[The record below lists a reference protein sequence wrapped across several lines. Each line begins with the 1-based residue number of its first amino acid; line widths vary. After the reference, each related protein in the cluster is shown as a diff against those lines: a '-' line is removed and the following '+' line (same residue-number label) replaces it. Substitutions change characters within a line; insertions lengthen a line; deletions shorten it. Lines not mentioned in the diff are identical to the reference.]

1 MEIDLVVFDMAG
13 TTVHDDDAVNLSLQ
27 WALDEAGVTTGRDDI
42 NAVMGMPKP
51 LAIQT
56 LLARRGAPRTA
67 SDEAEAVAAVHARF
81 MDRMLRHYQHDP
93 GVREC
98 RYATETFVWCRAR
111 GIKTSLD
118 TGFNRPIADAI
129 IQRLGWMGTPVLD
142 ATVTSDEVARGR
154 PHPDMIHRLMTLT
167 GVTDPARVAKVG
179 DTPVDIA
186 QGHAARCGLVVA
198 VTSGSHTADQLAR
211 HHPTH
216 LVADLRALRELLR
229 PTSPEV
235 AA

>member
-1 MEIDLVVFDMAG
+1 MEIDLIVFDMAG
-13 TTVHDDDAVNLSLQ
+13 TTVRDDDAVNLSLQ
-27 WALDEAGVTTGRDDI
+27 AALGDAGVTVSRDDI

-56 LLARRGAPRTA
+56 LMARFQESSPATA
-67 SDEAEAVAAVHARF
+67 AAVAAIHASF
-81 MDRMLRHYQHDP
+81 TDRMLRHYQEDP

-98 RYATETFVWCRAR
+98 DGATETFAWCRAN

-129 IQRLGWMGTPVLD
+129 IRRLGWNGSVVLD

-154 PHPDMIHRLMTLT
+154 PHPDMIHRLMALT
-167 GVTDPARVAKVG
+167 GVTDPARIAKVG
-179 DTPVDIA
+179 DTPVDVA
-186 QGHAARCGLVVA
+186 QGHAAGCGLVVA
-198 VTSGSHTADQLAR
+198 VTSGSHTAAQLAP
-211 HHPTH
+211 HNPTH
-216 LVADLRALRELLR
+216 QIADLRELRQLLLR
-229 PTSPEV
+229 NGAE